1 MLGMKE
7 DIITVITG
15 IHTIITAG
23 NLEEEGAQ
31 EALC

>member
-7 DIITVITG
+7 DIITVITTL
-15 IHTIITAG
+15 HTIITAG

>member
-7 DIITVITG
+7 DIITAITG
-15 IHTIITAG
+15 IHYHYRWE
-23 NLEEEGAQ
+23 LEEGAQ